1 MGNNEVEVPKEGIPP
16 INETIDVPVSSP
28 NLAGAEPD
36 ESQPKQVGNNNGLTN
51 SEILREDIEASTKP
65 NQPEGETTPNPR
77 TEATNVEGSSTDESC
92 SLYIARKWQQ
102 LGETQET
109 PSPQHVTVK
118 AQKESESTLLQL
130 APNQEQV
137 GLENQDSDSVSEVA
151 FLDSPVFPTK
161 SNLKSFYGPS
171 RAKIQR
177 LSLGIC
183 DPSEN
188 HPSAVRLTEG
198 PSTSKRGLVSEGEPE
213 TSCPEDA
220 TFSRPGSRLDSGEGQ
235 ESTGPAGSTV
245 ADALLAPAQTSQFRI
260 SDTGSVSSADFPGEA
275 TRTAQLS
282 GSGRALIKEYFDA
295 APTFC
300 LSPGHPVLVF
310 NEGQVSNVLKVVAD
324 EAVRSSIKSMENLIH
339 QVSRLN
345 LGSSRQIPG
354 GRATPRASLAGSQS
368 EYASGV
374 ASDTSGALRSDD
386 EFASIGYSYE
396 HSDPESHPFTPPPA
410 GPVGCS
416 QDDPRSRDNLVH
428 IDSPGT
434 QTLACLK
441 AEAVA
446 EKTKTKSRKKL
457 RKAPVTG
464 VEGSRHR
471 VARSSKI
478 MKESYFKGMEWTKT
492 FVSGPVDP
500 RWNPYKFYCQ
510 ICKGNIS
517 IYGRGA
523 REILRHHATDRH
535 LRKDQRW
542 RYEFLST
549 EDPITKK
556 VKHHV
561 RGRDGKLLTPY
572 ELQLELP
579 KFIDV
584 PLVDIG
590 EKLPFYDEYIQ
601 GTDYMA
607 SSSDNRVRI
616 QVSVLGNHLKSYGD
630 ISTLRNFWR
639 DIGVVVNHQ
648 SLFTDF
654 DWSKERLSVSISV

>member
-1 MGNNEVEVPKEGIPP
+1 MVLTIFEVR
-16 INETIDVPVSSP
+16 
-28 NLAGAEPD
+28 
-36 ESQPKQVGNNNGLTN
+36 Q
-51 SEILREDIEASTKP
+51 EDIEAPTDP
-65 NQPEGETTPNPR
+65 DQPEVETTPNPR
-77 TEATNVEGSSTDESC
+77 TGATNVEGSSADESC
-92 SLYIARKWQQ
+92 SAYIARKWQQ

-109 PSPQHVTVK
+109 PSSQHMTVS
-118 AQKESESTLLQL
+118 ARKESESILLQL
-130 APNQEQV
+130 APNQEQA
-137 GLENQDSDSVSEVA
+137 GLEDQDSDSVPEDA

-177 LSLGIC
+177 LSLGIR
-183 DPSEN
+183 DPSKARS
-188 HPSAVRLTEG
+188 SAVQSTEG
-198 PSTSKRGLVSEGEPE
+198 PSASKRGLVSEDEPE
-213 TSCPEDA
+213 TSCPGDA
-220 TFSRPGSRLDSGEGQ
+220 SISGSGSRLDSDACQ
-235 ESTGPAGSTV
+235 ESNGLAGSTV
-245 ADALLAPAQTSQFRI
+245 ADALLAPAQASRFRI
-260 SDTGSVSSADFPGEA
+260 SETGSVTSADFPEDNS
-275 TRTAQLS
+275 RTAQLS
-282 GSGRALIKEYFDA
+282 GSGRALINEYFEA
-295 APTFC
+295 APTFS

-310 NEGQVSNVLKVVAD
+310 SEGQVSNMLKVVAD
-324 EAVRSSIKSMENLIH
+324 KAVRSSIKSMENLIH

-345 LGSSRQIPG
+345 LGPSHQVPG
-354 GRATPRASLAGSQS
+354 GRVTPRATLAGSQS
-368 EYASGV
+368 DYASGV

-396 HSDPESHPFTPPPA
+396 HSDPENHPFTPPPT
-410 GPVGCS
+410 GPTGCS
-416 QDDPRSRDNLVH
+416 QADPKSKDSLPQM
-428 IDSPGT
+428 DSPGT

-441 AEAVA
+441 AEAIA
-446 EKTKTKSRKKL
+446 EKTKTKSRKKPC
-457 RKAPVTG
+457 KAPVMSG
-464 VEGSRHR
+464 ESSRHR
-471 VARSSKI
+471 VPRSCKI

-492 FVSGPVDP
+492 FVSGPDDP
-500 RWNPYKFYCQ
+500 RCNPYKFYCQ

-535 LRKDQRW
+535 LREDQRW
-542 RYEFLST
+542 WYEHLST
-549 EDPITKK
+549 EDSITKK

-579 KFIDV
+579 KFIDA

-590 EKLPFYDEYIQ
+590 EKSPFYDEYIQ
-601 GTDYMA
+601 GTDYLA

-616 QVSVLGNHLKSYGD
+616 QVSVLGNYLKSYGD

-654 DWSKERLSVSISV
+654 DWRKERLSVSISF

>member
-1 MGNNEVEVPKEGIPP
+1 MDSYSGSGPRLFISFRLGNELNGQPTQSLVEERMETSEAFVTAISDTGMGNNEVEVPKESGPP
-16 INETIDVPVSSP
+16 VNETADVPIISP
-28 NLAGAEPD
+28 NLAGTGQE
-36 ESQPKQVGNNNGLTN
+36 ESHSEQIEVNVVLTN
-51 SEILREDIEASTKP
+51 FEDRQEDIEAPTDP
-65 NQPEGETTPNPR
+65 DQPEVETTPNPR

-92 SLYIARKWQQ
+92 SAYIARKWQQ

-109 PSPQHVTVK
+109 PEAHMTVR
-118 AQKESESTLLQL
+118 AQKESESILLQL
-130 APNQEQV
+130 APNQKQA
-137 GLENQDSDSVSEVA
+137 GLEDQDSDSVPEVA

-161 SNLKSFYGPS
+161 SNLKSLYGTS
-171 RAKIQR
+171 KAKIQR
-177 LSLGIC
+177 LSLGIS
-183 DPSEN
+183 DPSKA
-188 HPSAVRLTEG
+188 HSSAVRLTEG
-198 PSTSKRGLVSEGEPE
+198 PSTSKMRLVSEDEPE
-213 TSCPEDA
+213 TSCPEEA
-220 TFSRPGSRLDSGEGQ
+220 AISRSGSRLDSDVSQ

-260 SDTGSVSSADFPGEA
+260 SDTESVTSADFFEDT
-275 TRTAQLS
+275 TRMAQLS
-282 GSGRALIKEYFDA
+282 GSGRALIKEYFEA

-310 NEGQVSNVLKVVAD
+310 SEGQVSNVLKVVAD
-324 EAVRSSIKSMENLIH
+324 EAVRSSIKSMDNLIH

-345 LGSSRQIPG
+345 LGPSRQVPG
-354 GRATPRASLAGSQS
+354 GRATPRGSLAGSQS
-368 EYASGV
+368 EYASGA

-396 HSDPESHPFTPPPA
+396 HSDPESHPFTPPHT
-410 GPVGCS
+410 GPTGCS
-416 QDDPRSRDNLVH
+416 QADPKSKDSLPQ

-446 EKTKTKSRKKL
+446 EKTKAKSRKKP
-457 RKAPVTG
+457 RKAPAMG
-464 VEGSRHR
+464 GESSRHR
-471 VARSSKI
+471 VPRSCKI
-478 MKESYFKGMEWTKT
+478 MKESYFKGMKWTKT

-500 RWNPYKFYCQ
+500 RWNPYNFYCQ

-542 RYEFLST
+542 RYEHLST
-549 EDPITKK
+549 EDSITKK

-572 ELQLELP
+572 ELQLKLP
-579 KFIDV
+579 KFIDA

-590 EKLPFYDEYIQ
+590 GKSTSA
-601 GTDYMA
+601 GT
-607 SSSDNRVRI
+607 
-616 QVSVLGNHLKSYGD
+616 L
-630 ISTLRNFWR
+630 
-639 DIGVVVNHQ
+639 
-648 SLFTDF
+648 
-654 DWSKERLSVSISV
+654 